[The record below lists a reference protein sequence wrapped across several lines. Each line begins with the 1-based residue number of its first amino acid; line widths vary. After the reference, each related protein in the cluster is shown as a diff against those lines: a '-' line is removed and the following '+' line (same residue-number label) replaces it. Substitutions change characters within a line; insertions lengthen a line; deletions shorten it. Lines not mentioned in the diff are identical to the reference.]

1 MLSKKISRVLSL
13 IMIFCFMFTTVASA
27 ITLTDIENHWAKDNI
42 EKAVELGIIKG
53 NSDGTFKP
61 EDAVTMRDALIM
73 LSRLYDIDDSLRTQ
87 IENKYTPIIK
97 EMTDGKDSWSYNDL
111 AVAFAL
117 DIVDEDSFKKII
129 DNNLLTKPTSRQQ
142 VAIFMAKAMTLSD
155 KVKELSQTIYTMTF
169 KDAGKIST
177 SARPYVHL
185 MNTLGIING
194 DNNGYF
200 NPTNSIKR
208 AEFAT
213 MAIRC
218 HDYLDEHEIKPK
230 FDEFETLTSLNGTIL
245 STSET
250 SVESYI
256 EVVLDDGEEQIV
268 RVNDSTV
275 IKIDKKISKFSKL
288 EKGMIIDFKIDSK
301 SIAREITVSTTT
313 KIVEGVLKSIYFVE
327 PAKIKIEDEDGDDH
341 EYSINKNV
349 AITLD
354 GKNIELRNLVKN
366 DSVSVRLEDDV
377 VTRVDSTSRLQTY
390 DGKIKDII
398 YEIPIKLV
406 VETKDKKVMTFTYET
421 EPEIT
426 RNDKETSFD
435 QLRVGDDVLVGTT
448 YGVLT
453 AIDAKAVAAETT
465 GTIKEITIG
474 NTNKV
479 KIMDKDGDISEYNLS
494 NTAKISVLNMTSSI
508 YDLRVGYEVNI
519 NLDGNTIVALEANET
534 ETSQQ
539 INGKVIYV
547 NYETEMIM
555 TEVKRDNQS
564 TEIVYITAQ
573 DRTTVMTL
581 TGSKM
586 RFKDITIGDE
596 LISVGSYSGGNFNA
610 VSIIV
615 K

>member
-1 MLSKKISRVLSL
+1 
-13 IMIFCFMFTTVASA
+13 
-27 ITLTDIENHWAKDNI
+27 
-42 EKAVELGIIKG
+42 
-53 NSDGTFKP
+53 
-61 EDAVTMRDALIM
+61 
-73 LSRLYDIDDSLRTQ
+73 
-87 IENKYTPIIK
+87 
-97 EMTDGKDSWSYNDL
+97 
-111 AVAFAL
+111 
-117 DIVDEDSFKKII
+117 
-129 DNNLLTKPTSRQQ
+129 
-142 VAIFMAKAMTLSD
+142 
-155 KVKELSQTIYTMTF
+155 
-169 KDAGKIST
+169 
-177 SARPYVHL
+177 
-185 MNTLGIING
+185 
-194 DNNGYF
+194 
-200 NPTNSIKR
+200 
-208 AEFAT
+208 
-213 MAIRC
+213 
-218 HDYLDEHEIKPK
+218 
-230 FDEFETLTSLNGTIL
+230 
-245 STSET
+245 
-250 SVESYI
+250 
-256 EVVLDDGEEQIV
+256 
-268 RVNDSTV
+268 
-275 IKIDKKISKFSKL
+275 
-288 EKGMIIDFKIDSK
+288 
-301 SIAREITVSTTT
+301 
-313 KIVEGVLKSIYFVE
+313 
-327 PAKIKIEDEDGDDH
+327 
-341 EYSINKNV
+341 
-349 AITLD
+349 
-354 GKNIELRNLVKN
+354 
-366 DSVSVRLEDDV
+366 
-377 VTRVDSTSRLQTY
+377 
-390 DGKIKDII
+390 
-398 YEIPIKLV
+398 
-406 VETKDKKVMTFTYET
+406 MTFTYET